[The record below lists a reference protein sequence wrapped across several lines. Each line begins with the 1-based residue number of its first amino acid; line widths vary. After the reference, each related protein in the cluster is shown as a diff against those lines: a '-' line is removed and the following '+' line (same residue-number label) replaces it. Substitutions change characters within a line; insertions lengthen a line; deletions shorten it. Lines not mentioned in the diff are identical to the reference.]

1 LFNIK
6 LIAMMGFK
14 MPVDI
19 MVEKD
24 ITARKRINWKHAV
37 LVVPTLYA
45 LFLMIKLVYEPVEP
59 IIIMNEPTA
68 ELIATAPA
76 DSGAREQ
83 TSQSSPDSSN
93 QLLLPNE
100 SAETLPPVASQ
111 PAEAHMIGDAETGD
125 TAKTVIGT
133 DAVAVDKGSEQLSD
147 TELAK
152 KNAKQKAK
160 KKPEELIQQS
170 PTELKPPLESQPQ
183 QSIVVQQK
191 APAVVATE
199 AKKDTVTE
207 TAKEVVKEASKAPA
221 QEKSPWSVFADSIM
235 QGGETP
241 CTPAQIAMNQCS

>member
-1 LFNIK
+1 
-6 LIAMMGFK
+6 

-24 ITARKRINWKHAV
+24 TATRKRINWKHV
-37 LVVPTLYA
+37 LLAIPTLYA
-45 LFLMIKLVYEPVEP
+45 LFLMIKLVSEPVEP
-59 IIIMNEPTA
+59 IIIMSEPTTA
-68 ELIATAPA
+68 RIAAAPS
-76 DSGAREQ
+76 DSENTEQQ
-83 TSQSSPDSSN
+83 TSQSLPDSSKN
-93 QLLLPNE
+93 QVLLPNE
-100 SAETLPPVASQ
+100 SVETLPPVASQ
-111 PAEAHMIGDAETGD
+111 PAEAHLTRD
-125 TAKTVIGT
+125 TITSDTTKAAISTNAVVI
-133 DAVAVDKGSEQLSD
+133 DKGSEQLSD
-147 TELAK
+147 PELAK

-160 KKPEELIQQS
+160 KKPEEAIQQS

-199 AKKDTVTE
+199 VKKD
-207 TAKEVVKEASKAPA
+207 AVKETTNESAKASA

>member
-1 LFNIK
+1 
-6 LIAMMGFK
+6 

-19 MVEKD
+19 MVKKN
-24 ITARKRINWKHAV
+24 TATRKRINWKHAV

-59 IIIMNEPTA
+59 IIIMSEPTA

-76 DSGAREQ
+76 DSGDTRDREQ
-83 TSQSSPDSSN
+83 TSQSLPDNSSN
-93 QLLLPNE
+93 QVLLPNE

-111 PAEAHMIGDAETGD
+111 PAEAHMTGEAETGD
-125 TAKTVIGT
+125 TAKTVIST

-160 KKPEELIQQS
+160 KKPEEPIQQS

-183 QSIVVQQK
+183 QSIVIQQK

-199 AKKDTVTE
+199 AKKDSE
-207 TAKEVVKEASKAPA
+207 KEIAKEAVKASA